1 MKIPSG
7 VTRLAGRQILRIQS
21 KSPTLLL
28 AAGIVGTVTATV
40 MACRATLRLE
50 EALDNNLAR
59 VGEIRDLQHV
69 EYSENDRK
77 RDLALVYT
85 QAAISITKLY
95 APSVAL
101 GVVSLGCLVG
111 SHRILSARNASLMA
125 AYATLE
131 KGFAQYRE
139 RVAAEVGSDRE
150 KTLRYGQLERDEET
164 GKTTFESTGS
174 DLSVY
179 ARLFDECSRNWNRTP
194 SYNQVFLRAQQNYAN
209 DLLRARGHVFL
220 NEVYDMLGLE
230 RTKAGAVVGWTLGHG
245 GDEYIDFGVF
255 EGDVWSA
262 MRFVNGD
269 EKSIMLDFNV
279 DGVIYD
285 KI

>member
-194 SYNQVFLRAQQNYAN
+194 SYNQLFLRAQQNYAN